1 MLFIPFIY
9 FTILF
14 VFLARRHR
22 GMDVSAYMVLLYA
35 FSAFFAILIDARH
48 IYDTNGVCA
57 EMPITLGATLSY
69 CALLT
74 ISIVPFSRMRSTTLQ
89 QVNITKP
96 GLFDAFSWLL
106 IITFFLT
113 FLMLGRD
120 IYSVISSADLSEV
133 RRAVYAGE
141 EGESL
146 SMSDLEW
153 WLILP
158 NTLFSQFSP
167 IAILF
172 FYINVSS
179 NRKSNL
185 FNYILLLSSITPIL
199 SAILIAGRSQIIYW
213 LLSYIFCFLLFKNQ
227 MDKQQKKVVLRP
239 FIVLAGAMVV
249 FFASVTLAR
258 FTTFSLDSSTNTF
271 NSVVAY
277 IGQPFINYNNFF
289 NNYICS
295 QHTFNRIMP
304 VSHYFVL
311 DPGWTL
317 GDYRALIQSQTGMNI
332 GVFYTLLGDL
342 MVDLVKSGMLIFVLL
357 FAMVSIYMSRQEN
370 DNTIPVSRMLLIQ
383 LLALIPLQGIFYY
396 SFHRVDVGYYV
407 IGTIILSICF
417 KYKFKRS

>member
-1 MLFIPFIY
+1 
-9 FTILF
+9 
-14 VFLARRHR
+14 
-22 GMDVSAYMVLLYA
+22 
-35 FSAFFAILIDARH
+35 
-48 IYDTNGVCA
+48 
-57 EMPITLGATLSY
+57 
-69 CALLT
+69 
-74 ISIVPFSRMRSTTLQ
+74 
-89 QVNITKP
+89 
-96 GLFDAFSWLL
+96 
-106 IITFFLT
+106 
-113 FLMLGRD
+113 
-120 IYSVISSADLSEV
+120 
-133 RRAVYAGE
+133 
-141 EGESL
+141 
-146 SMSDLEW
+146 
-153 WLILP
+153 
-158 NTLFSQFSP
+158 
-167 IAILF
+167 
-172 FYINVSS
+172 
-179 NRKSNL
+179 
-185 FNYILLLSSITPIL
+185 
-199 SAILIAGRSQIIYW
+199 
-213 LLSYIFCFLLFKNQ
+213 

-332 GVFYTLLGDL
+332 GVFYTFLGDL
-342 MVDLVKSGMLIFVLL
+342 MVDLDKSGMLIFVLL
-357 FAMVSIYMSRQEN
+357 FAMVYTYMSRQEN

>member
-1 MLFIPFIY
+1 MIFIPFIY

-14 VFLARRHR
+14 VFLVRHHK
-22 GMDVSAYMVLLYA
+22 GVDVSAYIILLYA
-35 FSAFFAILIDARH
+35 LSSFFAILIAARQTYNIH
-48 IYDTNGVCA
+48 GVCA
-57 EMPITLGATLSY
+57 EMPISIMATMSYCFLLTLS
-69 CALLT
+69 
-74 ISIVPFSRMRSTTLQ
+74 IIPFSRVRSTQLKR
-89 QVNITKP
+89 VNITKP
-96 GLFDAFSWLL
+96 WLFDAFSWLL
-106 IITFFLT
+106 IITFILT

-120 IYSVISSADLSEV
+120 IYSVISSSDLSEV

-172 FYINVSS
+172 FYINVSN

-213 LLSYIFCFLLFKNQ
+213 LLSYVFCFFLFKNQ

-258 FTTFSLDSSTNTF
+258 FTTFSLDSNTNTF
-271 NSVVAY
+271 NSIVAY

-332 GVFYTLLGDL
+332 GIFYTFLGDL
-342 MVDLVKSGMLIFVLL
+342 MVDLDKSGMLIFVLL
-357 FAMVSIYMSRQEN
+357 FAMISTYLSRQES
-370 DNTIPVSRMLLIQ
+370 DNTIPVGRMLLIQ

-407 IGTIILSICF
+407 IGTIILSLCF
-417 KYKFKRS
+417 KYTFKRS